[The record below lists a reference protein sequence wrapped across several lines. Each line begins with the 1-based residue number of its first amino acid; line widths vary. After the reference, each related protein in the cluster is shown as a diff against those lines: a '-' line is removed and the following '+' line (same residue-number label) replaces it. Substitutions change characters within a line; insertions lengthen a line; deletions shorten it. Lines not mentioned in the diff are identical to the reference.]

1 MAVHS
6 EGHSKYLNT
15 LIVGEYRAFNYYS
28 RWYILLSLRFKL
40 LMVSKVVDIECVRI
54 QFFLVNL
61 I

>member
-1 MAVHS
+1 MAVHP

-28 RWYILLSLRFKL
+28 RWYILLSVRFKL
-40 LMVSKVVDIECVRI
+40 LMVSKAVNVECVRI
-54 QFFLVNL
+54 LFCLANL